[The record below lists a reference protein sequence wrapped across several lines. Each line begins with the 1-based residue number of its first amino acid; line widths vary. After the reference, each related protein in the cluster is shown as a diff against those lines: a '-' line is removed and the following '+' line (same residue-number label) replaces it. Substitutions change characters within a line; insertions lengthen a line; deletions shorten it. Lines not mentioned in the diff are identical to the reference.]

1 MVPGTV
7 DAELGTSGGTVGV
20 GTGLSEAAG
29 LVTVAESAGCI
40 AMDTGE
46 ALAAQPCA
54 EFDAGMNDAGIWGDA
69 GIWSDAG
76 VPGDAGICVGTGIW
90 GDAGL
95 RSAAGM

>member
-40 AMDTGE
+40 AMGTGE

-54 EFDAGMNDAGIWGDA
+54 EFDAGMNDAGIW
-69 GIWSDAG
+69 SDTG

>member
-54 EFDAGMNDAGIWGDA
+54 EFDAGMNDAGI
-69 GIWSDAG
+69 
-76 VPGDAGICVGTGIW
+76 CVGTGIW